1 MVQYLSELVDLGVQ
15 MTKWVGKE
23 VTVYFGVANH
33 LRGCLTR
40 EQEDAEWF
48 KELKRLDVW
57 KRKIKNAVNDG
68 RDLTQRM
75 VLLSR
80 APYLETGRTYWF
92 EGVTIKPGEDKVDVW
107 FNWGS

>member
-1 MVQYLSELVDLGVQ
+1 MAVEL
-15 MTKWVGKE
+15 TKWVGKE
-23 VTVYFGVANH
+23 VTVYFGIANH

-40 EQEDAEWF
+40 DQEDSDWF

-57 KRKIKNAVNDG
+57 KRKITNAENDG
-68 RDLTQRM
+68 RDLAQRM

-80 APYLETGRTYWF
+80 QPYLETGSPCF
-92 EGVTIKPGEDKVDVW
+92 EHVIKQDKDKVDVW